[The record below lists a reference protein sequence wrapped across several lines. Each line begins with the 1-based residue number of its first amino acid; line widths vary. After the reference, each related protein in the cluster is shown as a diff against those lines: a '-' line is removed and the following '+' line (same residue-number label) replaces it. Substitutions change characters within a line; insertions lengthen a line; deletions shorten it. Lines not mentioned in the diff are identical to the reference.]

1 MEKISLTSRDYCAML
16 TDHRE
21 SRTAQLLFCFF
32 LFFKE
37 NGHLAGKRS
46 MNIEKAETQVE
57 EMMLSKILFLSKMS
71 SSLPKNPM

>member
-21 SRTAQLLFCFF
+21 NRTVQLLFCFF

-46 MNIEKAETQVE
+46 MNIEKAEAQVE

-71 SSLPKNPM
+71 SSLPKNPV